1 VTGASLS
8 GRADEPVA
16 GAAPTAAAGSDP
28 EDDGGCGRAS
38 TRACAD
44 DEASA
49 GRARGSGGY
58 FGMEPVMPP
67 GTDRG
72 GRGASLLNMSKRLS
86 VACRS
91 SAKAAAGT
99 TENSVT
105 HATAR
110 VIDTTG
116 LHVLETLTPP
126 NSPAHRNPQI
136 AAELGPRVH
145 RSTVRQQ

>member
-1 VTGASLS
+1 
-8 GRADEPVA
+8 
-16 GAAPTAAAGSDP
+16 
-28 EDDGGCGRAS
+28 
-38 TRACAD
+38 
-44 DEASA
+44 
-49 GRARGSGGY
+49 
-58 FGMEPVMPP
+58 MEPVMPP

-126 NSPAHRNPQI
+126 NSPAAQEPANRGGVGASRAQI
-136 AAELGPRVH
+136 NCASAMSSGVPADARVLH
-145 RSTVRQQ
+145 PGYEDLLFRPARPT